1 MIGSIGVNELLLILI
16 IIFLLFGAHKLPE
29 LARSLGR
36 SMGEFKKAQREAE
49 LELIEFE
56 KKVREGKYG
65 NKEKREKLEK
75 IARNLGIDPSGK
87 SDDELIDEIYKI
99 LPREKSEP

>member
-1 MIGSIGVNELLLILI
+1 MVGSIGVNELLLILI
-16 IIFLLFGAHKLPE
+16 LIFLLFGAHKLPE

-56 KKVREGKYG
+56 RKVREGKYSE
-65 NKEKREKLEK
+65 KEKREKLER
-75 IARNLGIDPSGK
+75 IAKSLGIDPSGK
-87 SDDELIDEIYKI
+87 SDDELIEEIYKVI
-99 LPREKSEP
+99 PKEKSEP

>member
-1 MIGSIGVNELLLILI
+1 MIGSIGPNELLLILI

-56 KKVREGKYG
+56 KKIREGKYYSS
-65 NKEKREKLEK
+65 EKREKLEK
-75 IARNLGIDPSGK
+75 IAKDLGIDPAGK
-87 SDDELIDEIYKI
+87 SDDELIEEIYKI

>member
-56 KKVREGKYG
+56 KKVREGKYD